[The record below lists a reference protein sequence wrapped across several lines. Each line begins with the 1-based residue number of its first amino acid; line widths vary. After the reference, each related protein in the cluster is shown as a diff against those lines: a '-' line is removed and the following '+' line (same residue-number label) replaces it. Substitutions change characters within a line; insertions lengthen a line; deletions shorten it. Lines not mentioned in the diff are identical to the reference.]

1 MINELVVDQN
11 ELFTMLDSTDTSV
24 LAEQYLRE
32 VIMVKAE
39 DAASY
44 ITVENSFISAHFDFK
59 F

>member
-1 MINELVVDQN
+1 
-11 ELFTMLDSTDTSV
+11 MLDSTDTSAV
-24 LAEQYLRE
+24 AEQYLRE
-32 VIMVKAE
+32 IIMVKAE